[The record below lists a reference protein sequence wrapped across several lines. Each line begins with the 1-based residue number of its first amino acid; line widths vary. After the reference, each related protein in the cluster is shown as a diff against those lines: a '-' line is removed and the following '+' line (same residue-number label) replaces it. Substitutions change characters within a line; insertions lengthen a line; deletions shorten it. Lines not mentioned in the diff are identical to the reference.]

1 MILKILLTF
10 VVTMIPSWI
19 YLRETSMFSDLFDD
33 ICEWTLKISFIGTV
47 ITALIYIWI
56 SL

>member
-10 VVTMIPSWI
+10 LVLMASSWI
-19 YLRETSMFSDLFDD
+19 HVKETRLFSSFLDD
-33 ICEWTLKISFIGTV
+33 ICEWIFIISFVGTI
-47 ITALIYIWI
+47 ITALIYIWV

>member
-10 VVTMIPSWI
+10 LVLMVTAWI
-19 YLRETSMFSDLFDD
+19 EIKGAKVFNSTIQD
-33 ICEWTLKISFIGTV
+33 ILEVIFIISFPGATFA
-47 ITALIYIWI
+47 ALIYIWV